1 MENLTFPN
9 ILAVA
14 DYLKTRGWKIQ
25 KSSAYEHAR
34 QGKIRPQS
42 DGTFN
47 VKAVEKYARTFLKRY
62 DGQKISGRLEGIQEE
77 RFQSETRKAKAQA
90 EYCEMKTNILA
101 GSYVEREAFE
111 HALAQRAAIFRNDI
125 ETFFRGSASDII
137 HMVGGNPGKI
147 PDLIK
152 FMLENANDWLSRYA
166 AEGEIRPM
174 KSFPEIPGP
183 GTDEADK
190 QDEDIDPDGDE

>member
-9 ILAVA
+9 ILAVV

-42 DGTFN
+42 DGTYD
-47 VKAVEKYARTFLKRY
+47 VKVVEKYARTFLKRC
-62 DGQKISGRLEGIQEE
+62 DGQKIGGRLESIQEE
-77 RFQSETRKAKAQA
+77 RFQSEARKVKAQA
-90 EYCEMKTNILA
+90 EYCEIKTKIFA

-125 ETFFRGSASDII
+125 ETFFRGTASDII
-137 HMVGGNPGKI
+137 HMVGGNHGKT
-147 PDLIK
+147 PDLIE
-152 FMLENANDWLSRYA
+152 FMFEKAGDWLSRYA
-166 AEGEIRPM
+166 SEG
-174 KSFPEIPGP
+174 
-183 GTDEADK
+183 
-190 QDEDIDPDGDE
+190 